1 VLPVQDQTTLFQ
13 LPVLTLDITN
23 SWEFT
28 DAYGVTLDH
37 EKAAVEWLRECPHPE
52 SECAASECK
61 DCGTP
66 IGWALVSEFLAR
78 ERGRTDEGE

>member
-1 VLPVQDQTTLFQ
+1 MQDQTTLFQ
-13 LPVLTLDITN
+13 LPMLTLDITN

-28 DAYGVTLDH
+28 DPYGVVTDPQ
-37 EKAAVEWLRECPHPE
+37 KDTPIEWLRECPHAE
-52 SECAASECK
+52 TECAANECR

-78 ERGRTDEGE
+78 ERGRADEGE